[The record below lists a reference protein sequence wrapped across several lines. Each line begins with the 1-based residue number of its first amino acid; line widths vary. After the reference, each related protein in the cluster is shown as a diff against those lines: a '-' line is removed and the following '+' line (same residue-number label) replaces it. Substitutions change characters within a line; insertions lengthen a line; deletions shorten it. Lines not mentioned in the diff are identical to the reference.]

1 MRKSRTASAAAGRR
15 GERPARSLK
24 ARAIEYLSRR
34 EYSRSELERKLA
46 PFVGDGS
53 AVAEGVDPFE
63 SAAVDPFESADVD
76 SIESDGLESDG
87 LESDGL
93 ESYEGETRTTARHRR
108 PSAPEPIATPEELAA
123 LLDTLEREGW
133 LSDARF
139 AESVVN
145 RRASRM
151 GANRI
156 VSELRRHAVDDA
168 LVESVGAKLRETEL
182 SRAQAVWQKKF
193 GQVAQTPAERA
204 KQARFLAMRGFSSS
218 IISKVLKG
226 DDDWLV
232 E

>member
-63 SAAVDPFESADVD
+63 SADVD
-76 SIESDGLESDG
+76 SI
-87 LESDGL
+87 ESDGL

>member
-63 SAAVDPFESADVD
+63 SADVD
-76 SIESDGLESDG
+76 SIESDG

>member
-46 PFVGDGS
+46 PFVGDGAAAAEDDDPFES
-53 AVAEGVDPFE
+53 AVVDPFE
-63 SAAVDPFESADVD
+63 AAAVDPFESTGADP
-76 SIESDGLESDG
+76 IESDGLESD
-87 LESDGL
+87 
-93 ESYEGETRTTARHRR
+93 EGETRTAARRRR
-108 PSAPEPIATPEELAA
+108 PSAPQPIATPEALAA

-156 VSELRRHAVDDA
+156 VSELRRHSVDDA

-193 GQVAQTPAERA
+193 GEVARTPAERA